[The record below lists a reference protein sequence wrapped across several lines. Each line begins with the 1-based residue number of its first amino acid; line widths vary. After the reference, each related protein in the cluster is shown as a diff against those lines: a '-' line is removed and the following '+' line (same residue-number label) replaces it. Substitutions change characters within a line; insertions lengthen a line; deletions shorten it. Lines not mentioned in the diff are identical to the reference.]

1 MRHWPLE
8 SSKAA
13 LVMLPGPTKAG
24 WSVNTR
30 QAEQFILHAAFSR
43 SKPPAALRRGN
54 ASPCLAQDGKTRT
67 KTGHQGLI
75 QGYALGF
82 GQAPVP
88 AYQGIMHNVMPP
100 KQPIARFSTRV
111 ADARA
116 FRKPHVARDE
126 VLGWISKGIHP
137 IDAGW
142 PSIAPGI
149 AYHFIQPHWL
159 GQAIP
164 ASGTSR
170 RS

>member
-1 MRHWPLE
+1 MRHWPLK

-24 WSVNTR
+24 WSVTTR

-43 SKPPAALRRGN
+43 SKPPAALLRGD
-54 ASPCLAQDGKTRT
+54 ASPCLAQNGKTRT

-75 QGYALGF
+75 QGYALGLA
-82 GQAPVP
+82 GLLCR
-88 AYQGIMHNVMPP
+88 H
-100 KQPIARFSTRV
+100 TRESWITWCLPNSPSAV
-111 ADARA
+111 FQHRLPSHGLIE
-116 FRKPHVARDE
+116 KPHAARDE
-126 VLGWISKGIHP
+126 VLRWISKGIDS

-142 PSIAPGI
+142 PSVAPGI
-149 AYHFIQPHWL
+149 AYHFIQPRWL

-164 ASGTSR
+164 AIGTSR